1 MTFTVGSDVTPAGI
15 SVKRDIIVG
24 VEDWANGFSALQGTQ
39 VDITAED
46 ISVTVNGTAVTPVD
60 GTFTFTVSD
69 DTEVSIAK
77 PTAISDI
84 HAGETTAVR
93 DVYNMQ
99 GVKVADNADNAAISN
114 LPAGI
119 YIINGKKIVI
129 RK

>member
-1 MTFTVGSDVTPAGI
+1 M
-15 SVKRDIIVG
+15 
-24 VEDWANGFSALQGTQ
+24 
-39 VDITAED
+39 
-46 ISVTVNGTAVTPVD
+46 
-60 GTFTFTVSD
+60 SD

-84 HAGETTAVR
+84 RAGETTAAR

-119 YIINGKKIVI
+119 YLIDGKKIVI